1 MTWGERLSTH
11 AAADPERVAIRTRDG
26 EWTYA
31 ALAGHARHLAEGL
44 AGHGVRPGHAVVV
57 LIDRRPAF
65 AIAVCGIKQAGAVP
79 VLVDPGAAA
88 HARAVCAQ
96 LAPAAVVVDGAARAA
111 RGLALPGRVVEV
123 TAGAAPATPT
133 VRGAPPDRPLL
144 LGPGISHVIHTSG
157 TTAAGK
163 SAVWSEDRVAR
174 TLIARPP
181 VGIDDAGGG
190 VAGIV
195 TPLCGAL
202 GFPQLVRGLVHGA
215 TMALVDDPFPFA
227 LDTIAALGVTG
238 LVCTPAHVEAILRAG
253 RPLPPAVR
261 HVVVTAAPIGADRLR
276 AFATAVAPARV
287 ESSYGLTEVGAVTFL
302 AADELAAKAH
312 TVGKPVKHARVLVV
326 DHKGRKL
333 PAGTTGHV
341 VVRVRAE
348 AADGYLLASDRDDR
362 RFRGGVLWTRDRG
375 FFDPDGYLVLE
386 GRVTELLKIGGRL
399 VSGPQIEHALRGVD
413 AFRAVAVVG
422 VPHPHLGE
430 IAAAVYVPAERV
442 PVDLVGAIAGALRAD
457 ELPRWLIARRGLP
470 RNPTGKLRRGLVA
483 AEARRWVALWPEQVP
498 VGAALVPARELAGTG
513 AAAITAVDA
522 TLAPLP
528 AWAGTAPDDP
538 CARPIGF
545 VDRATRRPRAIAWIA
560 DGLDARTSGVRT
572 VYGPFV
578 DPAHAG
584 DARAVAAMCAFLA
597 DAARALPGRRAAAVA
612 IRPGGAGAW
621 AGFAELAGAPGWRWQ
636 SAAPGDRAARALAA
650 TLALAQV
657 QVASVSTSP
666 R

>member
-1 MTWGERLSTH
+1 MSWGERLSTH
-11 AAADPERVAIRTRDG
+11 AAADPERVAIRTRDRA
-26 EWTYA
+26 WTYG
-31 ALAGHARHLAEGL
+31 ALDAHARHLAAGL
-44 AGHGVRPGHAVVV
+44 AGLGVRPGHAVVV
-57 LIDRRPAF
+57 SIDRRPAF

-79 VLVDPGAAA
+79 VLVDPGAGA

-96 LAPAAVVVDGAARAA
+96 LAPAAVVVDGAAPAA

-123 TAGAAPATPT
+123 VAGAAPAIAPRGTP
-133 VRGAPPDRPLL
+133 PERPLV

-181 VGIDDAGGG
+181 VGIDDSGTG

-202 GFPQLVRGLVHGA
+202 GFPQLVRGLHHGA
-215 TMALVDDPFPFA
+215 TIALVDDPFPFA
-227 LDTIAALGVTG
+227 LDTLAALGVTG
-238 LVCTPAHVEAILRAG
+238 LVCTPSHVEAILRAG
-253 RPLPPAVR
+253 RALPPAVR
-261 HVVVTAAPIGADRLR
+261 HLVVTAAPIGADRLR
-276 AFATAVAPARV
+276 ELAAAVAPARV
-287 ESSYGLTEVGAVTFL
+287 ESSYGLTEVGAVTYL

-341 VVRVRAE
+341 VIRVRAE

-375 FFDPDGYLVLE
+375 YFDPDGYLVLE
-386 GRVTELLKIGGRL
+386 GRVTELLKVGGRL

-413 AFRAVAVVG
+413 AFHAVAVVG

-430 IAAAVYVPAERV
+430 IAAAVYVPAEKASADV
-442 PVDLVGAIAGALRAD
+442 VAAIAGAVRAD
-457 ELPRWLIARRGLP
+457 ERPRWLIARRGLP
-470 RNPTGKLRRGLVA
+470 RNATGKLRRGLVA

-498 VGAALVPARELAGTG
+498 VGGALVPARELAAPG
-513 AAAITAVDA
+513 AGAITAIDA
-522 TLAPLP
+522 AFAPPP
-528 AWAGTAPDDP
+528 AWAGAAPDDP
-538 CARPIGF
+538 CARPVGF
-545 VDRATRRPRAIAWIA
+545 VDRATRRPVALAWLA
-560 DGLDARTSGVRT
+560 DGHGARTSGVR
-572 VYGPFV
+572 VVHGPFV
-578 DPAHAG
+578 DPALAG
-584 DARAVAAMCAFLA
+584 DARALAAVCAFLA

-612 IRPGGAGAW
+612 VAPGGAGAW
-621 AGFAELAGAPGWRWQ
+621 AGFAELAGAPGWQWR
-636 SAAPGDRAARALAA
+636 SAIEGARAARVEAA
-650 TLALAQV
+650 TRALAQG
-657 QVASVSTSP
+657 QVASASTS
-666 R
+666 RR